1 MIGARIPRAKPFPG
15 RVAAGWAWAAALVL
29 LAAGAVAGAG
39 DPDPGPSPGTSVVFL
54 GTGFPRPDPHAM
66 GPSLAVVVG
75 ERAFLVDAG
84 AGVVRRAA
92 EAFERGEQALAADRL
107 DTVFLTHLHS
117 DHTLGLPDLLL
128 TPWVVGR
135 EEPLTVLG
143 PAGSTKMLESITQA
157 WNEDIAVRLGGGEGG
172 NTTGYRAVVREI
184 EPGVVYRDGPVT
196 VTAFRVKHG
205 SWHDAFGFRF
215 DTPGRSIVVSGD
227 TAADP
232 ELIERV
238 CDGCDVLI
246 HEVFTGQGIIENSF
260 TRKKLGHSQADWAA
274 YMSKFH
280 TSAHDLGLI
289 ARAAKPKLLIVHH
302 TILLGSAT
310 EEDLVREIRASF
322 DGPVEVARDLSKY

>member
-1 MIGARIPRAKPFPG
+1 MARGVGIVARRAV
-15 RVAAGWAWAAALVL
+15 VAALAL
-29 LAAGAVAGAG
+29 LAAGAPAGAA
-39 DPDPGPSPGTSVVFL
+39 DSQENPSPGASVVFL
-54 GTGFPRPDPHAM
+54 GTGYPRPDPRAM

-75 ERAFLVDAG
+75 EKAYLVDAG

-92 EAFERGEQALAADRL
+92 EAFERGERALAVDRL

-135 EEPLTVLG
+135 EKPLTVIG
-143 PAGSTKMLESITQA
+143 PAGSTKMLESLSQA
-157 WNEDIAVRLGGGEGG
+157 WSEDIAVRLEGGEGG
-172 NTTGYRAVVREI
+172 NRTGYRAVVREI
-184 EPGVVYRDGPVT
+184 EPGVVFRDDAVS
-196 VTAFRVKHG
+196 VTAFRVRHG
-205 SWHDAFGFRF
+205 SWRDAFGFRF
-215 DTPGRSIVVSGD
+215 DAAGRSIVVSGD

-246 HEVFTGQGIIENSF
+246 HEVFAGTGIIENSF
-260 TRKKLGHSQADWAA
+260 TAKKLGHSQADWAA
-274 YMSKFH
+274 YMAKFH
-280 TSAHDLGLI
+280 TSAHDVGLI

-310 EEDLVREIRASF
+310 DEDLVREIRASF
-322 DGPVEVARDLSKY
+322 DGRVEVARDLAKY